1 MFKFKEKKKGMWY
14 FWSKVLFLEFM
25 INEKNFGSSY
35 VILHLTGNVQF
46 LMSLQLSYSLK
57 QVILLQNKLKKQT
70 KPPSVP
76 ALIHY

>member
-1 MFKFKEKKKGMWY
+1 
-14 FWSKVLFLEFM
+14 M

-57 QVILLQNKLKKQT
+57 QVILLQNKLEKQT

>member
-1 MFKFKEKKKGMWY
+1 MWY

-35 VILHLTGNVQF
+35 VILHLTSNVQF
-46 LMSLQLSYSLK
+46 LMSLQLGYSLK
-57 QVILLQNKLKKQT
+57 QLIVLQNKLNKQT